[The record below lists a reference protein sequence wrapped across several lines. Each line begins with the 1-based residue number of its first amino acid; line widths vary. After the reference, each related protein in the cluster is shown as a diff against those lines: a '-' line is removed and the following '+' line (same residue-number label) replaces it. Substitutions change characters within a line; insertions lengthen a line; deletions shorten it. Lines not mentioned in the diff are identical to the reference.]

1 MPKFD
6 AFISAGYS
14 AAITPN
20 ASAAQCLN
28 LYPDLDS
35 SGGKGPGA
43 LVGTPG
49 LQLFMT
55 LPTSPIRALWAG
67 NQRMFAVAGNTL
79 YEVFSDGTYNVRGT
93 VGNDG
98 KPAYIVSNRNQLGVV
113 SAGQFYC
120 DTGTALVTA
129 TYSPSFAGTVF
140 TRAASDPFQPKEVV
154 WVSGDQFPSGLTNI
168 VINSVGYVVAQ
179 VVDSTHLYVTA
190 DPGYQTNVAY
200 TASSNVFASSLGFID
215 GYFVVSQPQSQEF
228 SISNGLPGIPDGT
241 VWSALDE
248 AAKEAYPDN
257 ISAVFTDH
265 EELYLF
271 GDEQSTEVWQ
281 DTGNAN
287 FPFQRIPGY
296 IMHYGCAAQYS
307 VARLTNGVA
316 WLAIDEVRGSCV
328 AIHAIGFSPNIVSTP
343 AVEYA
348 WSQYPTI
355 ADAVSFSYIEE
366 GHHFWII
373 TFPSGNATWGYDA
386 STGLW
391 HQRGWFNG
399 TTNDRQRQMFHA
411 YVGLVA
417 HGSAAV
423 LNPVHFVGDWQ
434 NGNIY
439 IQRLNVY
446 QDNGTAIQVIRACP
460 YLSNEGKRMFGMRA
474 QLEADVSTGSTPS
487 GLTINPLMDW
497 SDDGGHT
504 FSNTH
509 SPRATDQGTAGRLVY
524 PRLGASKFSGRVLR
538 ITDSSNAKRR
548 FVQLDV
554 EYTPGTK

>member
-6 AFISAGYS
+6 GFIAGFGS
-14 AAITPN
+14 GVTTN
-20 ASAAQCLN
+20 ANAQICLN
-28 LYPDLDS
+28 LYPDPDS
-35 SGGKGPGA
+35 TGGKSIGA

-49 LQLFMT
+49 LQLFTT
-55 LPTSPIRALWAG
+55 LPTSPIRALWPG
-67 NQRMFAVAGNTL
+67 NQRMFAVAGDTL

-120 DTGTALVTA
+120 DTGTALITA
-129 TYSPSFAGTVF
+129 TYSPSFSGIVF

-154 WVSGDQFPSGLTNI
+154 WVSGDQFPAGLTNI
-168 VINSVGYVVAQ
+168 VINSVGYVVSL
-179 VVDSTHLYVTA
+179 VVDSQHLYVTT
-190 DPGYQTNVAY
+190 DPGTQIDVPY
-200 TASSNVFASSLGFID
+200 TASSNVFASSLAFID

-228 SISNGLPGIPDGT
+228 SISGILDGT
-241 VWSALDE
+241 MWNALDE

-257 ISAVFTDH
+257 ISAVFADH
-265 EELYLF
+265 EELYFF

-287 FPFQRIPGY
+287 FPFQRVPGY
-296 IMHYGCAAQYS
+296 IMHYGSAAQYS
-307 VARLTNGVA
+307 PCRLTNGVA
-316 WLAIDEVRGSCV
+316 WLAIDESRGACV

-343 AVEYA
+343 AVENA
-348 WSQYPTI
+348 WAQYPTI
-355 ADAVSFSYIEE
+355 SDAVSFSYIEE
-366 GHHFWII
+366 GHHFWVI
-373 TFPSGNATWGYDA
+373 TFPSGNATWCYDA
-386 STGLW
+386 STGQW
-391 HQRGWFNG
+391 HQRGWWNG
-399 TTNDRQRQMFHA
+399 ASNDRQRQMFHA

-417 HGSAAV
+417 HGMASALA
-423 LNPVHFVGDWQ
+423 PVHFVGDWQ
-434 NGNIY
+434 NGKIY
-439 IQRLNVY
+439 IQRLNLP
-446 QDNGTAIQVIRACP
+446 QDNGVQIQVQRACP

-474 QLEADVSTGSTPS
+474 QLDAEVQTGGLAS
-487 GLTINPLMDW
+487 GLNINPLLDW

-504 FSNTH
+504 WSNTH
-509 SPRATDQGTAGRLVY
+509 APRATDQGTAGRLVY

-548 FVQLDV
+548 FVQMDV